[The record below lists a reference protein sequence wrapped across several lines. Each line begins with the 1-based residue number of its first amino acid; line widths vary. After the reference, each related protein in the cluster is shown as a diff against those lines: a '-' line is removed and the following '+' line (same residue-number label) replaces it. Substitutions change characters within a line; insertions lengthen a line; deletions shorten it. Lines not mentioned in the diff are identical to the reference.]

1 MTIIRNLPDAWDLEA
16 NVVSLGSGIGGLAA
30 AITATDNGAT
40 AMVLERADKVGG
52 VTALSLGEVWVPGNR
67 HELSLGIEDSPE
79 SGFRYLRR
87 LSMGYG
93 DDAAILNLTV
103 HARKALEYFE
113 NTIGLEMNVIR
124 HCPDYYYGQSND
136 SVSEGRLLEVS
147 PFPAKT
153 LGAWQEKTRV
163 SPIAPYGMTHPDMM
177 ERGGTA
183 HIANWNYALM
193 GERLANDQR
202 CLGPGLAAYFV
213 KGALDRDIPLH
224 TGMNVVELIADGERI
239 VGVRATQD
247 GKDVFVKANRGVVV
261 AVSSYERNPEYNK
274 TIAHQLDLG
283 SVVFST
289 IDGANFRL
297 LGRVGAR
304 FAKMPDVT
312 MAGFQV
318 PGEEQ
323 EDGSP
328 QVRGA
333 MQPIGLP
340 HTIVVN
346 RQGKRFGNEAFYR
359 QFCYTIDAIDGNTQ
373 THPNLP
379 CWAIIDSQARAKYPF
394 GSVMPG
400 MDFPEGMAIKA
411 DTLGELAVKVGI
423 DAGGLEQTVASFN
436 DYAEKGEDPEFRRGT
451 HAWSAYMS
459 GDKFHKPH
467 PNLGALVK
475 PPFYA
480 VEIRRIGGSAIPA
493 SGVMVDSNQ
502 RVIDWD
508 NRPIEGLYAAG
519 NSVARLETGAM
530 MQSGVSNAR
539 GMTHGY
545 LAGLHASGQPSGLL
559 REAAEALGI

>member
-1 MTIIRNLPDAWDLEA
+1 MTIIENLPDHWDLEA
-16 NVVSLGSGIGGLAA
+16 DLVVLGSGIGGLSA
-30 AITATDNGAT
+30 AITAHDNGLST
-40 AMVLERADKVGG
+40 LVLERAEKVGG
-52 VTALSLGEVWVPGNR
+52 VTALSLGEVWVPGNS
-67 HELSLGIEDSPE
+67 HELALGIEDSPE
-79 SGFRYLRR
+79 SGFRYLKR

-93 DDAAILNLTV
+93 QDHAILNLTV
-103 HARKALEYFE
+103 HAREALQYFE
-113 NTIGLEMNVIR
+113 DRIGLQMEVIR
-124 HCPDYYYGQSND
+124 NCPDYYYGRSND
-136 SVSEGRLLEVS
+136 SVAEGRLLEVR
-147 PFPAKT
+147 PFPAET
-153 LGAWQEKTRV
+153 LGEWQEKTRV

-183 HIANWNYALM
+183 HITDWDYALM
-193 GERLANDQR
+193 GERLAKDQR

-213 KGALDRDIPLH
+213 KGALDREIPLH
-224 TGMNVVELIADGERI
+224 TGMNVVELIGDGTRV
-239 VGVRATQD
+239 VGVRAVRED
-247 GKDVFVKANRGVVV
+247 RDVFIKAHRGVVV
-261 AVSSYERNPEYNK
+261 AVSSYERNQDYNR
-274 TIAHQLDLG
+274 TISHQLELG

-312 MAGFQV
+312 MAGYSV

-328 QVRGA
+328 LVRGA

-346 RQGKRFGNEAFYR
+346 GQGKRFGNEAFYR
-359 QFCYTIDAIDGNTQ
+359 QFCYTLDAIDGNSQ
-373 THPNLP
+373 THPNMP

-400 MDFPEGMAIKA
+400 AEFPDGMATKA
-411 DTLGELAVKVGI
+411 HSIAELAQKLGI
-423 DAGGLEQTVASFN
+423 DAAALEATVERFN
-436 DYAEKGEDPEFRRGT
+436 RFAEKAEDPDFERGT
-451 HAWSAYMS
+451 HVWSAYMS
-459 GDKFHKPH
+459 GDKFHSPH

-480 VEIRRIGGSAIPA
+480 VELRRIGGSAIPA
-493 SGVMVDSNQ
+493 SGVMVDQHQ

-508 NRPIEGLYAAG
+508 DQTIPGLYAAG

-545 LAGLHASGQPSGLL
+545 LAGLHVSGHESSLL
-559 REAAEALGI
+559 LEAAEANGL